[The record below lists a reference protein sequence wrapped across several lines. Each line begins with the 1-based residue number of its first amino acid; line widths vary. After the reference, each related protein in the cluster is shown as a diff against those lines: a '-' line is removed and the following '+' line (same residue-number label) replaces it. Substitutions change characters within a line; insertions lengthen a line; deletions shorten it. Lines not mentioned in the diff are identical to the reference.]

1 MNFRSFV
8 GQLLPPGMME
18 IFFIIAAIVMVIYLL
33 SGIRVVKEW
42 ERAPVFRFG
51 RYIGLKGPGIIWIC
65 QGLIKSPVSFL
76 SLITVLNADGR
87 WIMLLFLSL
96 RQKLRL
102 SVQTVI
108 FMVLVTRIRTVRS
121 VSNVYKL
128 EP

>member
-51 RYIGLKGPGIIWIC
+51 RYIGLKGPGIIWILPGIDKIPSIISLPDNC
-65 QGLIKSPVSFL
+65 PECGRTLDYASFPVTKTKIETKCPNGHIYGISYE
-76 SLITVLNADGR
+76 NQDGS
-87 WIMLLFLSL
+87 IS
-96 RQKLRL
+96 
-102 SVQTVI
+102 I
-108 FMVLVTRIRTVRS
+108 ERI
-121 VSNVYKL
+121 
-128 EP
+128 